1 MQVLLTA
8 ADTPVGLA
16 VSDRLLE
23 RGHSVV
29 PFELGSSLWSSARQ
43 AERAVKRSGCD
54 LVIDT
59 RLQALLG
66 SGDDVTE
73 DDVARVQDLARGCN
87 RLERALIHL
96 SSADIFDGSS
106 ERRYLETDPP
116 DRVTPTTSFLA
127 DAEAVIEADAARHVV
142 LRLATVLAGVGRNP
156 LTAMLEQLQA
166 GGEVAFHEDRR
177 GCPVAAH
184 DVARVVVAVVDQLS
198 CDIEPWG
205 CYHYCSTEVTS
216 CYELA
221 EVVLA
226 TASQFS
232 RLDADFVQIQACGD
246 LSRISR
252 WELNCLKIFHTFGIK
267 QMPWRASA
275 VALLQHI
282 YGRELPDH
290 FDPETI
296 NEQSI

>member
-16 VSDRLLE
+16 VSDCLLD

-29 PFELGSSLWSSARQ
+29 PFDFGSSLWKSARQ

-54 LVIDT
+54 LVIDA
-59 RLQALLG
+59 RLQSMLDG
-66 SGDDVTE
+66 GDELSE
-73 DDVARVQDLARGCN
+73 DDVARLQDLARGCS
-87 RLERALIHL
+87 RQERPFIHL
-96 SSADIFDGSS
+96 SSASIFDGSS
-106 ERRYLETDPP
+106 ERRYLEADPP
-116 DRVTPTTSFLA
+116 DRVTPNSSFLA
-127 DAEAVIEADAARHVV
+127 DAEAVIEADAERHIV
-142 LRLATVLAGVGRNP
+142 LRLATVLAGAGRNP
-156 LTAMLEQLQA
+156 LTAMLSQLQS
-166 GGEVAFHEDRR
+166 GGAVTFHEDRR
-177 GCPVAAH
+177 GCPVPAH
-184 DVARVVVAVVDQLS
+184 DVARVLAAIVDQLS

-205 CYHYCSTEVTS
+205 CYHYCSSDLTT

-232 RLDADFVQIQACGD
+232 KLDDEFVQLQRRGD
-246 LSRISR
+246 LARMSR
-252 WELNCLKIFHTFGIK
+252 WELNCTKIFHTFGIK
-267 QMPWRASA
+267 QMPWRASV
-275 VALLQHI
+275 VALVQQI

-290 FDPETI
+290 INPETI